1 MDTLEPNR
9 LHIRNQW
16 DRRDIECQT
25 NHWKSHKHE
34 CKLYAK
40 HENQLTK
47 EYATR
52 PLLRLYQILTHD
64 KTIADS
70 KYRLDHNDFKISF
83 EDLMKTIPDR
93 AYHYRECM
101 KQAMDQ
107 EIGTYSIGL
116 REYWTEEWLKPI
128 MRLIWSSI
136 P

>member
-1 MDTLEPNR
+1 MSNSLES
-9 LHIRNQW
+9 
-16 DRRDIECQT
+16 QT

-70 KYRLDHNDFKISF
+70 KY
-83 EDLMKTIPDR
+83 LMKTIPDR
-93 AYHYRECM
+93 AYHYRECK
-101 KQAMDQ
+101 KQAIDQ